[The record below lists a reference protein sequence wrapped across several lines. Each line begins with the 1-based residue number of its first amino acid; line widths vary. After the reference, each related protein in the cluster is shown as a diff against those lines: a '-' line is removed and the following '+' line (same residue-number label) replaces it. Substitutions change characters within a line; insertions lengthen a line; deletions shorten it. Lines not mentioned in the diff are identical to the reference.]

1 LLSEFVYQCENAR
14 TQRCVPALAPGS
26 THGTQQATLRY
37 QFDIETTRF
46 GHQGD
51 CDMANARSGTRRKP
65 KNGSELNARVSALKD
80 DFDSLQ
86 QNVRELLNSLG
97 HEASSGLEGAAE
109 AAVEAG
115 GDVADKV
122 ETWSAAG
129 AESVR
134 GAIRTQPLAAIALS
148 MGAGALLGS
157 FLRR

>member
-1 LLSEFVYQCENAR
+1 
-14 TQRCVPALAPGS
+14 
-26 THGTQQATLRY
+26 
-37 QFDIETTRF
+37 
-46 GHQGD
+46 
-51 CDMANARSGTRRKP
+51 MANVKSVARKKP

-97 HEASSGLEGAAE
+97 HEASSGLAGATEAATEAVGDAAE
-109 AAVEAG
+109 R
-115 GDVADKV
+115 V
-122 ETWSAAG
+122 ETWSEAG

-157 FLRR
+157 LLRR